1 MNDEPPNPGLNTDT
15 MDTQLQKLERELFS
29 LTPAETPRFLD
40 YKLSR
45 RLEVPTQVPRKM
57 SSVATPF
64 RWRRMVVPA
73 AAAVVVVS
81 GLNRM
86 PGPGSAPTSSAPQVG
101 VRVPSQ
107 PLAAAAAASIQKSPR
122 FVLKTEPLLLNHP
135 DWQGMQN
142 PYWTQSGNTNGMRFS
157 EPRRGQSAVVPV
169 LFH

>member
-57 SSVATPF
+57 SSQVVPF

-81 GLNRM
+81 GLNRTT
-86 PGPGSAPTSSAPQVG
+86 GPGSAPASSAAQVG

-107 PLAAAAAASIQKSPR
+107 SLAAAATIQKSPR
-122 FVLKTEPLLLNHP
+122 FVLKTEPLILNHP
-135 DWQGMQN
+135 GWQGMQH

-157 EPRRGQSAVVPV
+157 EPRRGQSAVVPI